1 MDRVLLERKTRDYQ
15 DLSIR
20 MDSYLFRKFGLV
32 KNAVNLKIDDYYLNC
47 VPFDLSLTSCRAI
60 SILGGKEI
68 VFFSEYIGT
77 TQNLNLTLHHPGF
90 SKPISL
96 FLRVKLREFK
106 QHNPD
111 SNVCVIDMQFISVP
125 NDFKEIFVGVAD
137 ELTFCRDLFNDEARG
152 TASVGVDAVRDRL
165 GSPYFTLRVEGS
177 WERAVK
183 VIAMSARSIVLFV
196 DIEGIQIPERQPVEV
211 EYESPAVTAQGVVR
225 EVKSVTN
232 APGYAAVAID
242 LPYTAP
248 YVDLVRTLLPKETDG
263 APRDRD
269 AAAATAEG
277 GGESPDAAGSPA
289 K

>member
-32 KNAVNLKIDDYYLNC
+32 KNAVNLKIDNYYLNC
-47 VPFDLSLTSCRAI
+47 IPFDLSLDSCRAI

-96 FLRVKLREFK
+96 FLRVKLQEFK

-111 SNVCVIDMQFISVP
+111 SNVCIIEMQFVSVP

-137 ELTFCRDLFNDEARG
+137 ELTFCRELYNDDARG
-152 TASVGVDAVRDRL
+152 TASVGVDTLRDHL

-177 WERAVK
+177 WERTGK
-183 VIAMSARSIVLFV
+183 VIALSARSIVLFV
-196 DIEGIQIPERQPVEV
+196 DTEGLQIAGTQPVEV
-211 EYESPAVTAQGVVR
+211 EYESPSVTASGVVR
-225 EVKSVTN
+225 EVKSVANT
-232 APGYAAVAID
+232 PGYAAVAID
-242 LPYTAP
+242 LQYAAP
-248 YVDLVRTLLPKETDG
+248 YVDLVGTLLPKG
-263 APRDRD
+263 
-269 AAAATAEG
+269 
-277 GGESPDAAGSPA
+277 
-289 K
+289 